1 MPFKKIAKSD
11 IIGSLNYKG
20 EVSSKTA
27 SFAKYESI
35 YLDGGKSINIEAIL
49 DTVSDVYNVSR
60 NPNDYLLVPA
70 RAVSANYH
78 NENLDFFSDDELV
91 RFDPKLGRKVYST
104 FTLCPSFVNH
114 NAENYKLSRGV
125 IIDSH
130 LNDVNPASD
139 IIKEAVYNSIGIEPD
154 NDVFT
159 ECLVALD
166 STKDPALVN
175 GFKTGSI
182 DAFSMGADV
191 ESTTC
196 NICGK
201 TAATTFQ
208 LCPHIRSKFSRKKYQ
223 MPDGSLRVAFEVCN
237 GTIFRELSTVDD
249 PADKNALVQEGLL
262 DFQMSKMS
270 SNEIADISRYVI
282 NNIGRM
288 PNSVAK
294 ALCQAL
300 DRRG

>member
-1 MPFKKIAKSD
+1 MSFKKIAKSEV
-11 IIGSLNYKG
+11 IGSLNHRG
-20 EVSSKTA
+20 EVASKSA

-49 DTVSDVYNVSR
+49 DTVSDIYNISR
-60 NPNDYLLVPA
+60 DPNDYLLVPA

-78 NENLDFFSDDELV
+78 NENLDFFGDDELK
-91 RFDPKLGRKVYST
+91 RFDPKLGRKVYAT

-114 NAENYKLSRGV
+114 NADNYKLSRGV
-125 IIDSH
+125 ILDSH
-130 LNDVNPASD
+130 LNDRNPASD
-139 IIKEAVYNSIGIEPD
+139 VIKEAVYNSIGIEPE

-191 ESTTC
+191 KSTTC
-196 NICGK
+196 NVCGK
-201 TAATTFQ
+201 TASTTFQ
-208 LCPHIRSKFSRKKYQ
+208 LCPHIRSKFSRKKYRL
-223 MPDGSLRVAFEVCN
+223 PDGRMVIAYEICN

-262 DFQMSKMS
+262 DIPMSKFS
-270 SNEIADISRYVI
+270 SNELSDISRYII
-282 NNIGRM
+282 NNIGKM
-288 PNSVAK
+288 PDSVAK
-294 ALCQAL
+294 ALCQIL